1 MSLARD
7 ILVTLD
13 GGRVGFGAIAHL
25 WLKRGL
31 RMDNNYKRDFDII

>member
-13 GGRVGFGAIAHL
+13 GGRAGFGVIARS

-31 RMDNNYKRDFDII
+31 WIDKYYKRDFDII